1 MSRLRIPIVTSRVM
15 LVIFCLSLV
24 LAVPATWLRNQIRDT
39 DRYVRTVAPLA
50 SDPAIRTALSDRVA
64 TLISAQLTEIVVRE
78 GLIDRPFLA
87 APLVSALDDYVDAT
101 VRTFV
106 MSDRFPLIWE
116 QLNRAAHP
124 AVSALLTGGGTE
136 SLRTSNGRIA
146 LELAPLVDQIIK
158 RLAERGVSIVE
169 RIPVSRLDTTFVIY
183 QSQALA
189 DLQAGVS
196 VLESLAIWLQAL
208 AVVSLVASL
217 TLSPNR
223 RQTSLWGGLG
233 VAAAMALLLMLLAF
247 ARWWSVNQLPLR
259 VNRDA
264 ATAFF
269 EMIGQYPRLAF
280 RLLGVLGVLVA
291 AAAFVTRPGGWVRRE
306 QEAVWRSV
314 TSAWRSG
321 IERWP
326 EIDRLA
332 TSSNEHLLAL
342 SIGLGVACCL
352 LVFGVDPLSVTLATA
367 VLVILAIAS
376 GALWLVRACKGEP
389 AVGDEVMLSGGDT
402 GTSPAAVPEVPRSH
416 ATSDEARAALVALAA
431 ELSADDVRIVRRLAA
446 VLRDSR

>member
-1 MSRLRIPIVTSRVM
+1 M

-24 LAVPATWLRNQIRDT
+24 LAVPASWLRNQIRDT

-64 TLISAQLTEIVVRE
+64 TLIAAQLGEIVARE
-78 GLIDRPFLA
+78 GLIDRNFLL
-87 APLVSALDDYVDAT
+87 APLVSALDDYVHGT

-136 SLRTSNGRIA
+136 SLRTGDGRVA
-146 LELAPLVDQIIK
+146 LDLAPLIDQVTK
-158 RLAERGVSIVE
+158 RLGERGISIVE
-169 RIPVSRLDTTFVIY
+169 RIPVGRLDTTFVIY

-189 DLQAGVS
+189 DMQAGVS
-196 VLESLAIWLQAL
+196 VLESFAIWLQAL

-217 TLSPNR
+217 TLSLNR
-223 RQTSLWGGLG
+223 RQTLLWGGLG
-233 VAAAMALLLMLLAF
+233 VAAAMALFLMLLAF
-247 ARWWSVNQLPLR
+247 ARGWSVNQLPLG
-259 VNRDA
+259 VDRDA

-269 EMIGQYPRLAF
+269 ETIGRYPRVAF
-280 RLLGVLGVLVA
+280 RLLGVLGLLFA
-291 AAAFVTRPGGWVRRE
+291 AAVFVTRPGGRVHREQAQVRR
-306 QEAVWRSV
+306 AVK
-314 TSAWRSG
+314 SAWRSV

-326 EIDRLA
+326 TVDRLA

-342 SIGLGVACCL
+342 GVGLGVACCL
-352 LVFGVDPLSVTLATA
+352 LVLVVDPLSVSLATA
-367 VLVILAIAS
+367 VLVVLAIGG
-376 GALWLVRACKGEP
+376 GALWLIRACQGEP
-389 AVGDEVMLSGGDT
+389 AIGDGAHPSRGDA
-402 GTSPAAVPEVPRSH
+402 GTSAAAVPDVPRSH
-416 ATSDEARAALVALAA
+416 AATDDARAALVALAA
-431 ELSADDVRIVRRLAA
+431 ELSADDVRIVRRLAV